1 MKNSDLL
8 KHIIYDTFELM
19 KLVKKF
25 PKRDTKLKKVK
36 NYLADE
42 KDDESLLY

>member
-25 PKRDTKLKKVK
+25 PKRDAKLKKVK

>member
-1 MKNSDLL
+1 
-8 KHIIYDTFELM
+8 M

-25 PKRDTKLKKVK
+25 PKRDAKLKKIK